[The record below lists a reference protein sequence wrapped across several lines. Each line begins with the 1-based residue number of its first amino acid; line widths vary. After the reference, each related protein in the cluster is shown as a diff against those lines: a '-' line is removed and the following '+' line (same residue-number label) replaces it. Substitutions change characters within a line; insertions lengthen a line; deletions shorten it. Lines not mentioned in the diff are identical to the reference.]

1 MVESALI
8 ITDKSPVGKNSVV
21 EAIRIGSGFVA
32 LGEYIE
38 CKVVFTGDAVYLLNK
53 DAAPEVVGMDNLEEV
68 FEMADLSDLE
78 LYILD
83 SALTDAGLSKDD
95 LIEYENL
102 NIISVDDLVDLIDK
116 ADICFRF

>member
-1 MVESALI
+1 MVESAII
-8 ITDKSPVGKNSVV
+8 ITDKSPVGKNSAV

-38 CKVVFTGDAVYLLNK
+38 CKVIFTGDAVYLLSK
-53 DAAPEVVGMDNLEEV
+53 EAAPQDVGMDTLEEV

-78 LYILD
+78 LYVLD
-83 SALTDAGLSKDD
+83 YALTDAGLSKND

-102 NIISVDDLVDLIDK
+102 NVISVDELADLIDK